1 MKKFAKTS
9 VLLIIAVTIFFT
21 GIGVTV
27 INFCCPSCS
36 EQTLVMAKQHTCC
49 TQKGIDSSFDKKCCC
64 SVNAV
69 VQKESCGE
77 KSYTNGMHCSSS
89 RLSIDIDA
97 SSFRPHVSNP
107 FVWISDAQLYSIGA
121 TQTVGIYYAE
131 ENWHF
136 KVPPNILPREYLSL
150 IRILII

>member
-27 INFCCPSCS
+27 IKFCCPSCS

-49 TQKGIDSSFDKKCCC
+49 AQEGVDSLSDTKSCC
-64 SVNAV
+64 SRGDVA
-69 VQKESCGE
+69 QTESCGE
-77 KSYTNGMHCSSS
+77 ESYANGMHCSPS

-107 FVWISDAQLYSIGA
+107 FVWISDAQLYSIA
-121 TQTVGIYYAE
+121 AIQTVGIYYTE